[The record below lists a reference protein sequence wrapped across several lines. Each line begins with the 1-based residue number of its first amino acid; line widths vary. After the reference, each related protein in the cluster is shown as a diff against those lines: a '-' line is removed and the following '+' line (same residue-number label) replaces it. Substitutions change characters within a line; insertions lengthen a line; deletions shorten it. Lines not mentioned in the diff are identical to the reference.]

1 MARKS
6 PSTPPKGPPKK
17 PPKKLPPLVPPAPP
31 KRRRKFFHME
41 EWRALLE
48 AAKDSSVRD
57 TALLKIM
64 YFAGLRA
71 SEPGLLRM
79 SYAEKLEEGQLF
91 VWRGKGSRSEWID
104 LEKATQDALLDWV
117 EDWKPKEFLFPAG
130 RRHKGPLKGIS
141 RGNVWSIVKR
151 LARDAGVAEEIAM
164 PHAIKHSR
172 VQHVLEAAE
181 NTPDM
186 SPQKVLLAVAQIVG
200 HQSAMTTIQHY
211 AAATAGAT
219 GLMEKVTKE
228 ALNG

>member
-1 MARKS
+1 MARK
-6 PSTPPKGPPKK
+6 STPPKGPPKK

-41 EWRALLE
+41 EWRSLLD
-48 AAKDSSVRD
+48 AARDSSVRD

-71 SEPGLLRM
+71 SEPGLIRM
-79 SYAEKLEEGQLF
+79 SYAEKIHEGQLF

-104 LEKATQDALLDWV
+104 LDEATQDALLDWV
-117 EDWKPKEFLFPAG
+117 EDRKPKEFLFPAG

-211 AAATAGAT
+211 AAATST
-219 GLMEKVTKE
+219 QKELLERVTRE
-228 ALNG
+228 ALG